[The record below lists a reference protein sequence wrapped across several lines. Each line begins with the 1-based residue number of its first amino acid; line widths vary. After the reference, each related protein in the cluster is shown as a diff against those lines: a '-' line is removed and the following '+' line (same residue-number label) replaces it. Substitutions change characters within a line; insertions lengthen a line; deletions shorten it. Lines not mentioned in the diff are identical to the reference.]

1 MSGLKNKVIVITGGS
16 SGIGAATALEFA
28 KYGVKLV
35 LTGRDKN
42 KLLTI
47 TEQCLNNGAIEVEA
61 VSSDLST
68 EEGVKAIAKATLERF
83 GTVHVLVNNAGG
95 GIPYTLHYPDLRS
108 SQGNPVSVDY
118 CYSLMV
124 RAPWQLSGLFVD
136 ELIKNKE
143 LGRYGVRVNAVL
155 PGSTHTY
162 LTASYGFTRAK
173 CIRTLKDYAKKAHL
187 LEQEILQPTD
197 IAKAMVFLA
206 SDDAKRI
213 TGVLL
218 PVDGGAMLS
227 TPLYDFTD
235 KPTAAEYRKA
245 KL

>member
-1 MSGLKNKVIVITGGS
+1 M
-16 SGIGAATALEFA
+16 
-28 KYGVKLV
+28 
-35 LTGRDKN
+35 LTDN
-42 KLLTI
+42 QWYSILL
-47 TEQCLNNGAIEVEA
+47 
-61 VSSDLST
+61 
-68 EEGVKAIAKATLERF
+68 
-83 GTVHVLVNNAGG
+83 
-95 GIPYTLHYPDLRS
+95 P
-108 SQGNPVSVDY
+108 SV
-118 CYSLMV
+118 
-124 RAPWQLSGLFVD
+124 AFQ
-136 ELIKNKE
+136 
-143 LGRYGVRVNAVL
+143 
-155 PGSTHTY
+155 
-162 LTASYGFTRAK
+162 
-173 CIRTLKDYAKKAHL
+173 TLKDYAKKAHL